1 MWLINTVEYYSVFK
15 RKDVLTHAPTRMNPK
30 GIMLSEKASH
40 RGTNSARFHLHE
52 DPAVVTCIDR
62 R

>member
-1 MWLINTVEYYSVFK
+1 MWLINTVEYYLVFK
-15 RKDVLTHAPTRMNPK
+15 RKDILTHTPTQMNPE

-40 RGTNSARFHLHE
+40 RGTSTARFHLHE
-52 DPAVVTCIDR
+52 VPGVVICRDR